1 MNKYLGCFFG
11 IIGVLIIGSIV
22 GTLDE
27 ALYSFFS
34 IGLDEIKK
42 IVQDLLELYH
52 GDKVD
57 LLEQQPWTKDY
68 LASESK

>member
-11 IIGVLIIGSIV
+11 IIVVLIIGSIV

-34 IGLDEIKK
+34 ILFSNP
-42 IVQDLLELYH
+42 IVVGVLIVVIIWLIYSNAKL
-52 GDKVD
+52 
-57 LLEQQPWTKDY
+57 
-68 LASESK
+68 

>member
-34 IGLDEIKK
+34 ILFSNP
-42 IVQDLLELYH
+42 IVVVVFIVLISWLLL
-52 GDKVD
+52 K
-57 LLEQQPWTKDY
+57 Y
-68 LASESK
+68 LK